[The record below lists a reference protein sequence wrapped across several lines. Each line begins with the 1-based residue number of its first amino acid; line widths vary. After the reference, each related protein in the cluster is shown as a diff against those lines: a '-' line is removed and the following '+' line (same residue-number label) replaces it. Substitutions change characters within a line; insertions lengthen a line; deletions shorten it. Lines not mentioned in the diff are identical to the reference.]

1 MIEAREYQE
10 RLLLDVHFALR
21 EGVRRILLVS
31 PTGSGK
37 TVTMT
42 QLCQLFNNAGLAC
55 TFMAPRREL
64 IKQISKKLTEQ
75 GIRHGVILAGHP
87 GQSLYAT
94 NQVASIDTLLAR
106 AVRRDRLVLPHADV
120 VFVDEAHLS
129 VTVAR
134 QTLFRMYPQA
144 VLIGVTATPSRKDGR
159 PLKLLYDRMIQ
170 ATSVR
175 DLIDQGYLVKPRYY
189 APSVPD
195 LRRVKIQA
203 ADWNQK
209 ELEERMEPLLGDI
222 IEHWLKLAGGRRTT
236 VFATSVKHSLWLAEQ
251 FRAKGVAAEHCD
263 ANTPNTLREA
273 TFDRFIRGDTQV
285 LCNVNLASY
294 GFDLPEMDCV
304 VLARPTRSLVM
315 YLQMGGRALRP
326 APGKSDALIL
336 DHAGNVHFHGFL
348 EDDREWTLEGD
359 TAVVPR
365 KKPEKKGDAPKMLT
379 CPECSTVFSGGL
391 QCPQCGYY
399 FEQLGTKFK
408 VVDGELVAIAPAGT
422 AEDPLERRRFYQEL
436 KWIGHGKNKDGWP
449 AAMFKDKFGVWPPP
463 EWRNDERREPSQET
477 LRWVKYK
484 RIQFAKRLENQKRNA
499 GAAA

>member
-175 DLIDQGYLVKPRYY
+175 DLIEQGYLSQYRLFAPATVDVSGLHTRMGDYVTSEAAELVNKPRITGDAISHY
-189 APSVPD
+189 
-195 LRRVKIQA
+195 RRHCDGARAIVFA
-203 ADWNQK
+203 VS
-209 ELEERMEPLLGDI
+209 
-222 IEHWLKLAGGRRTT
+222 IEHSKAIAAAFNAEGIPALHIDGNTDGGLRD
-236 VFATSVKHSLWLAEQ
+236 AMMQ
-251 FRAKGVAAEHCD
+251 DFRDGRVRVLTNVDLFGEGMDVPAIEAAI
-263 ANTPNTLREA
+263 L
-273 TFDRFIRGDTQV
+273 
-285 LCNVNLASY
+285 L
-294 GFDLPEMDCV
+294 
-304 VLARPTRSLVM
+304 RPTQSLAM
-315 YLQMGGRALRP
+315 YLQQVGRALRP
-326 APGKSDALIL
+326 SPGKQQATIL
-336 DHAGNVHFHGFL
+336 DHVSNSSLHGL
-348 EDDREWTLEGD
+348 PDEPRTWELTATVRRDRPKLTIPSPRICASCFGASRSGSRVCVVCGEPF
-359 TAVVPR
+359 AVEPR
-365 KKPEKKGDAPKMLT
+365 EIKQVE
-379 CPECSTVFSGGL
+379 
-391 QCPQCGYY
+391 
-399 FEQLGTKFK
+399 
-408 VVDGELVAIAPAGT
+408 GELADVTDIKRARRQANPAKDLAGLIELGRKRGY
-422 AEDPLERRRFYQEL
+422 ASPER
-436 KWIGHGKNKDGWP
+436 WANH
-449 AAMFKDKFGVWPPP
+449 VWAG
-463 EWRNDERREPSQET
+463 R
-477 LRWVKYK
+477 L
-484 RIQFAKRLENQKRNA
+484 AKRA
-499 GAAA
+499 G